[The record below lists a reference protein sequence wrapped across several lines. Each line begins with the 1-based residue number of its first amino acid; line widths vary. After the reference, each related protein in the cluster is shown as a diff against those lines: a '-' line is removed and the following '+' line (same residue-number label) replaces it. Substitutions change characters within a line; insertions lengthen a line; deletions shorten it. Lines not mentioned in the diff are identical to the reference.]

1 MIMFII
7 AGIMAFLIAG
17 GCFIGCLVAVI
28 RQYQNRKGSL
38 STSGEVVGLEKR
50 IFNPGSAGVYCPTVE
65 FTTANGAMV
74 RFESSF
80 GTMPAS
86 NKVGDHVKV
95 FYRPEKPDAAEIDSG
110 ITRWFV
116 PGCLFLFSMGS
127 CFFSALFLG
136 LFIVYSNTP

>member
-1 MIMFII
+1 MFII

-95 FYRPEKPDAAEIDSG
+95 FYRPEKPDADLND
-110 ITRWFV
+110 V
-116 PGCLFLFSMGS
+116 
-127 CFFSALFLG
+127 
-136 LFIVYSNTP
+136 FIRLMKRE